1 MTWSDEPR
9 PDEPCVLIAAVSG
22 RALAAAARR
31 AGYAPLV
38 ADLFGDCDTRAL
50 AARAERVPG
59 SLGRG
64 PDGPALRAAL
74 ARLAAGRA
82 PVGLVYGSGF
92 ERRPALL
99 RALARHHPLLGNAPE
114 TVARLKDPFAFA
126 ELCRACAVPHPPVA
140 LEAGPPETGE
150 GAWLEKRAGG
160 AGGSHVRPARRRRVR
175 PPRYLQRKA
184 AGRPVSA
191 LFLGDGAASRILG
204 FSEQWAAPAP
214 GEPYRYGG
222 AAFPAATAPH
232 TAALAAA
239 VERLSHAA
247 GLVGLNSADFLL
259 REDGFDLL
267 EINPR
272 PGATLDLFADTPALF
287 AWHLEACR
295 GRLPAPAPAPAPAS
309 TQAPPGAAA
318 ASVVYAPRDFVLAA
332 DFSWPDWAAD
342 RQPPG
347 PVAGGAP
354 FCTVLARAPDVL
366 DAREQLQRRMVQ
378 ILALTEARR

>member
-1 MTWSDEPR
+1 MTSSDEAR
-9 PDEPCVLIAAVSG
+9 SLDEPCVLIAAVSG

-38 ADLFGDCDTRAL
+38 ADLFGDRDTQAL
-50 AARAERVPG
+50 AAGFERVPG
-59 SLGRG
+59 SLARG

-99 RALARHHPLLGNAPE
+99 RAMARHHRLLGNAPE
-114 TVARLKDPFAFA
+114 TVARLKELFAFA
-126 ELCRACAVPHPPVA
+126 ELCRACAVPHPPVT
-140 LEAGPPETGE
+140 LEVGE
-150 GAWLEKRAGG
+150 GEGEWLEKRAGG

-222 AAFPAATAPH
+222 AARPAATAPH
-232 TAALAAA
+232 TAALTAA
-239 VERLSHAA
+239 VARLSRAA

-295 GRLPAPAPAPAPAS
+295 GRLPVLPPTAPD
-309 TQAPPGAAA
+309 AAA
-318 ASVVYAPRDFVLAA
+318 ASVVYAPRDFILAA

-347 PVAGGAP
+347 PVAAGAP
-354 FCTVLARAPDVL
+354 FCTVLARAPNVF

-378 ILALTEARR
+378 ILALTEAP

>member
-1 MTWSDEPR
+1 VTSSGEAGSLA
-9 PDEPCVLIAAVSG
+9 EPCVLIAAVSG

-38 ADLFGDCDTRAL
+38 ADLFGDRDTQAL
-50 AARAERVPG
+50 AAGFQRVPG
-59 SLGRG
+59 SLARG
-64 PDGPALRAAL
+64 PDRPALRAAL

-99 RALARHHPLLGNAPE
+99 RALAHHHRLLGNAPE

-126 ELCRACAVPHPPVA
+126 ELCRACAVPHPPVT
-140 LEAGPPETGE
+140 LEAGEGE
-150 GAWLEKRAGG
+150 WLEKRAGG

-191 LFLGDGAASRILG
+191 LFLGDGAASHILG

-222 AAFPAATAPH
+222 AARPAATAPH

-239 VERLSHAA
+239 VERLSRAA

-295 GRLPAPAPAPAPAS
+295 GRLPAPTP
-309 TQAPPGAAA
+309 APPGAAA
-318 ASVVYAPRDFVLAA
+318 AAVVYAPRDFTLAA

-354 FCTVLARAPDVL
+354 FCTVLARAPDVS
-366 DAREQLQRRMVQ
+366 DTREQLQRRMMQ
-378 ILALTEARR
+378 ILALTEAQR